1 MENIEAFAEA
11 RGLAPA
17 EFVRFATLNAIA
29 DGGASIAGLAPLI
42 QTTFRGTHIL
52 ASRLRDEMLEA
63 GEQEILD
70 EMVAAARGLQAE
82 LIDSHSRAA
91 RSSSFL
97 SSNPRDRSPPVH
109 PAVCRLSF
117 RTPFFQERQGTE
129 ECCIG

>member
-1 MENIEAFAEA
+1 MGRKRSDDSKNTDAQAKRSPHTIRFLDPEWENIEAFAEA

-82 LIDSHSRAA
+82 LIDSKS
-91 RSSSFL
+91 
-97 SSNPRDRSPPVH
+97 D
-109 PAVCRLSF
+109 
-117 RTPFFQERQGTE
+117 
-129 ECCIG
+129 

>member
-1 MENIEAFAEA
+1 MGRKRSDDSKNTDAQAKRSPHTIRFLDPEWENIEAFAEA

-82 LIDSHSRAA
+82 LIESIQD
-91 RSSSFL
+91 
-97 SSNPRDRSPPVH
+97 
-109 PAVCRLSF
+109 
-117 RTPFFQERQGTE
+117 
-129 ECCIG
+129 